1 MGSIQK
7 IDRPKPWRARYRGPD
22 GRQHSKSFR
31 RKVDAERWLL
41 TEESA
46 ALEGSWVDPKAGTIL
61 LGEYAESWLQAR
73 QDLAPKTVATYE
85 ALVRTHIIP
94 AFGSRPLRVV
104 STEEIRSWQAA
115 LLAEGLSAAT
125 VRQTAR
131 LLRSILGQAVDDG
144 RLARNAAAKVKQP
157 SVRPRRQLFLTAA
170 ELGDLARECGEFGPL
185 VWFLGWSGLRFG
197 EAVALRAGRVDQ
209 QRRRVRVE
217 EAATEVGGRLVFGP
231 PKTYEARTVIVPRFV
246 MDALAPLLEDREPDD
261 LVFTAARG
269 GAVRHGNFRSRVFAP
284 AAERIGKPDLVPH
297 DLRDTAASLMI
308 ASGAS
313 IKAVQR
319 ALGHASA
326 KMTLDVYGS
335 LFEEDLER
343 LADTMEER
351 YGSDE
356 GDNVMRLPR

>member
-7 IDRPKPWRARYRGPD
+7 IDRPKPWRARYRAPD
-22 GRQHSKSFR
+22 GRQHSRSFR

-46 ALEGSWVDPKAGTIL
+46 ALEGSWVDPQAGTVL
-61 LGEYAESWLQAR
+61 LGDYAESWLQAR

-94 AFGSRPLRVV
+94 AFGGQLLRTV
-104 STEEIRSWQAA
+104 STEEIRSWQAG
-115 LLAEGLSAAT
+115 LLAGGLSAAT

-144 RLARNAAAKVKQP
+144 RLARNAAAMVKQP
-157 SVRPRRQLFLTAA
+157 SVRPRRQLFLNAA
-170 ELGDLARECGEFGPL
+170 ELGVLAEACGEYGPL

-197 EAVALRAGRVDQ
+197 EAVALRAGQVDPK
-209 QRRRVRVE
+209 RRRVRVE
-217 EAATEVGGRLVFGP
+217 EAATEVGGRLIFGP

-246 MDALAPLLEDREPDD
+246 LDPLALLLEDRETTE
-261 LVFTAARG
+261 LVFTATRG
-269 GAVRHGNFRSRVFAP
+269 GPVRHGNFRTRVFSP
-284 AAERIGKPDLVPH
+284 AAKRIGKPDLVPH

-351 YGSDE
+351 YASGR
-356 GDNVMRLPR
+356 GDDVAALWR

>member
-41 TEESA
+41 TEENA
-46 ALEGSWVDPKAGTIL
+46 ALAGSWVDPQAGTVL
-61 LGEYAESWLQAR
+61 LGEYAESWLKAR
-73 QDLAPKTVATYE
+73 QGLAPKTVATYE
-85 ALVRTHIIP
+85 ALVRSHIIP
-94 AFGSRPLRVV
+94 AFGGRPLRAV
-104 STEEIRSWQAA
+104 STEEVRSWQAG
-115 LLAEGLSAAT
+115 LLADGLSAAT

-170 ELGDLARECGEFGPL
+170 ELGDLADECGEYGPL

-209 QRRRVRVE
+209 KRRRVRVE

-231 PKTYEARTVIVPRFV
+231 PKSYESRTVIVPRFV
-246 MDALAPLLEDREPDD
+246 VDPLAPLLEDRDTD
-261 LVFTAARG
+261 ALVFAAARG
-269 GAVRHGNFRSRVFAP
+269 GPVRHGNFRNRVFSP
-284 AAERIGKPDLVPH
+284 AAERIGKSDLVPH

-343 LADTMEER
+343 LADAMEER
-351 YGSDE
+351 YASGED
-356 GDNVMRLPR
+356 DNVVRLPR